1 MRDDYHGLHTLHA
14 STWCYALPSILLL
27 HAADRRCLTR
37 ENRNQNQII
46 CRKSNWNRS
55 KLKIGNRNSTKVMA
69 TLLEIVKN
77 YLWRI
82 TYTYYVYLPSKKT
95 IIGQYYAEIMFQL
108 YDSIKHKRRGN
119 CHRVFGFFTTMHQ
132 FTIHLLYCKL
142 FATVD
147 FFYWTILPT
156 VKIWLLVTVIRNLK
170 SHLHGPSLQRMNHQ
184 KLLLKRGMKGRTENL
199 FFKE

>member
-69 TLLEIVKN
+69 TTFGDCEKLLMKDYLYLLCILAFKEDNYWPILCRNYVSIVW
-77 YLWRI
+77 L
-82 TYTYYVYLPSKKT
+82 
-95 IIGQYYAEIMFQL
+95 
-108 YDSIKHKRRGN
+108 
-119 CHRVFGFFTTMHQ
+119 HQ
-132 FTIHLLYCKL
+132 TQTSGKL
-142 FATVD
+142 SSSV
-147 FFYWTILPT
+147 
-156 VKIWLLVTVIRNLK
+156 WLLHNNAPVHN
-170 SHLHGPSLQRMNHQ
+170 SLVVLQAVRDCGF
-184 KLLLKRGMKGRTENL
+184 LLLNHPAYSEDLAPSDCYQKS
-199 FFKE
+199 